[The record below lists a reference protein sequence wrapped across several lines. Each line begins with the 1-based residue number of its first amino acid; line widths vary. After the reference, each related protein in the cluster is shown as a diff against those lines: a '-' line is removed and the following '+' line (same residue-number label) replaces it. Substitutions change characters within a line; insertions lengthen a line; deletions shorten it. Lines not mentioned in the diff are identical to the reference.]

1 METSYQ
7 NKYLEIDLGTGT
19 VRTGEP
25 DISLFEKFIGGK
37 GLGLALLSKH
47 KIVEPFDPDN
57 PLIFLTGPLTGTS
70 MTTSNR
76 SCLGTRSPLTGG
88 FLDSHA
94 GGKYGTAIKG
104 AGYDYIIIKGKA
116 NSPVYIHVTPEGTEI
131 LDAGNLW
138 GKVALR
144 PRMRSRKFTL
154 IRR

>member
-76 SCLGTRSPLTGG
+76 SCLVTRSPLTGG

-104 AGYDYIIIKGKA
+104 DGYDYIIIKGK
-116 NSPVYIHVTPEGTEI
+116 
-131 LDAGNLW
+131 
-138 GKVALR
+138 
-144 PRMRSRKFTL
+144 
-154 IRR
+154 